1 VPKSAEAA
9 WPRISM
15 DTKTNLNSTA
25 SAGVSGGAKS
35 STIEDMEQAYWQAVL
50 DHDRS
55 FDGQFFYGV
64 LSTGVFCRPSCP
76 GRRPLRQNVRFYVNP
91 QQAQHDGLRACMRCR
106 PLALTG
112 TDPNAERIAALC
124 RFIEGRIAVD
134 QAPSLAELSE
144 EAALSPFHLQRSFKA
159 ITGVTPRQYGDACR
173 LNSFKQSLRDGQS
186 ITRSMVDAGYGSPS
200 RLYERSDSQ
209 LGMTPGAYRRG
220 GAGVHIRYTSITT
233 SVGNMLLAAT
243 DRGVCSIQFGDEPE
257 KLLEAEF
264 PQALLERTDAE
275 PLEAWAQQVSA
286 YLGGK
291 RPNLDLPL
299 DIRATAFQ
307 RLVWEYLQTIPRGE
321 TRSYADVAR
330 GIGRPKASRAVA
342 NACASNRVAIAIPC
356 HRVVRGGGEP
366 GGYRWGAERKR
377 QILDNERV

>member
-1 VPKSAEAA
+1 MAST
-9 WPRISM
+9 
-15 DTKTNLNSTA
+15 DNLNSTA
-25 SAGVSGGAKS
+25 SGGVSVEGKS
-35 STIEDMEQAYWQAVL
+35 PSIEDMEQAYWQAVL

-55 FDGQFFYGV
+55 YDGQFFYGV

-76 GRRPLRQNVRFYVNP
+76 GRRPLRHNVRFYVSP
-91 QQAQHDGLRACMRCR
+91 RQAEQDGLRACLRCR

-112 TDPNAERIAALC
+112 SDPNAERVAALC

-134 QAPSLAELSE
+134 QAPTLAELSA
-144 EAALSPFHLQRSFKA
+144 EAGLSPFHLQRSFKA
-159 ITGVTPRQYGDACR
+159 ITGVTPRQYADACR

-220 GAGVHIRYTSITT
+220 GAGVHIRFT
-233 SVGNMLLAAT
+233 SVSTAVGEMLLAAT
-243 DRGVCSIQFGDEPE
+243 DRGVCSIQFGAAPE

-275 PLEAWAQQVSA
+275 PLAGWAQEVA
-286 YLGGK
+286 GYLEGK
-291 RPNLDLPL
+291 RPNLNLPL
-299 DIRATAFQ
+299 DVQATAFQ
-307 RLVWEYLQTIPRGE
+307 RVVWEYLQTIPRGE
-321 TRSYADVAR
+321 TRSYGEVAK

-356 HRVVRGGGEP
+356 HRVVREGGEP
-366 GGYRWGAERKR
+366 GGYRWGADRKK
-377 QILDNERV
+377 QILSGERI